1 MKRSDFLRAFK
12 GRDLNA
18 EIDRARLKWKDIQVF
33 TFWDFLEWAADRPL
47 LNTVPLK
54 KELDPKLV
62 KRLEMIP
69 LIMVD
74 PIWLAATGTT
84 GVDVITAFEDQRFYF
99 YKHIYSRIGEGG
111 PVSFPSYEK
120 AKFLVE
126 MYERQNP
133 NYSPICLC
141 KMREWVYINGDNDAR
156 ALMYVISMDNA
167 FYNEYRDV
175 DVTKISARR
184 ITEVNGIGK
193 SAAAKFEELKNRFL
207 ICAKL

>member
-18 EIDRARLKWKDIQVF
+18 EIDRARLKWKDIQTF
-33 TFWDFLEWAADRPL
+33 TFWDFLGWAAYRPL
-47 LNTVPLK
+47 LNPVPLK
-54 KELDPKLV
+54 KVLDPELV
-62 KRLEMIP
+62 KRLKMIP

-74 PIWLAATGTT
+74 PIWLAATGTA

-99 YKHIYSRIGEGG
+99 YKHIYARTDEVNS
-111 PVSFPSYEK
+111 VSFVAYEK
-120 AKFLVE
+120 ARFMVD

-133 NYSPICLC
+133 NYSPVCLR

-156 ALMYVISMDNA
+156 ALMYVISMDNV
-167 FYNEYRDV
+167 FYNEYQDV
-175 DVTKISARR
+175 DVTEISARK

-193 SAAAKFEELKNRFL
+193 SAAAKFEELKKRFL
-207 ICAKL
+207 VCAKL